1 MTKQTK
7 KTITVRRIALIA
19 LGVVLVGFGLNL
31 LNVSDNITAF
41 GGLVCIVGGLGL
53 AGSIAYAIIKEKIDQ

>member
-1 MTKQTK
+1 MTNQTK
-7 KTITVRRIALIA
+7 KTNIVRRIALIV

-41 GGLVCIVGGLGL
+41 GGLVCLVSGLGL
-53 AGSIAYAIIKEKIDQ
+53 AGSNAYAIIKEKTDQ